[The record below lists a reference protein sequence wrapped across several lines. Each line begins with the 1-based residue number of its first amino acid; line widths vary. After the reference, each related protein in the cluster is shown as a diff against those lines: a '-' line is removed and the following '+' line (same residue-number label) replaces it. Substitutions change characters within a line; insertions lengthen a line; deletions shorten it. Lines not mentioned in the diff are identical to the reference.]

1 MTIKAIRNDKLDDV
15 PNNQKKRFIGII
27 VAVVVFIIL
36 FLQINFNTLLPI
48 KKIRAQG
55 EFINVTEKM
64 ILDAITNDVHGG
76 YLKVNV
82 HHLKTEIEQLPWVKI
97 AAVRRV
103 WPDSI
108 VVTIKEQ
115 KAYAVWKS
123 NAFLNELGE
132 KFKPKLIEANNLP
145 FLNGPDN
152 LNIKVMNEYKAI
164 EVQLNTVGL
173 TVNEF
178 HLDARRA
185 ITIKLTNSIQISLG
199 RNQYQLRLK
208 RFITAF
214 KLSLRKYSENIE
226 YVDMRYTNGFSIK
239 WKENTQAAKAE
250 NVLRGVLDV

>member
-1 MTIKAIRNDKLDDV
+1 MTIKAIRHDQTDNA
-15 PNNQKKRFIGII
+15 PSNIKKRFIGI
-27 VAVVVFIIL
+27 VVVVLVFIML

-55 EFINVTEKM
+55 EFIKVTEKM

-115 KAYAVWKS
+115 KAYAIWKS
-123 NAFLNELGE
+123 NALLNELGE
-132 KFKPKLIEANNLP
+132 KFEPKLIETNNLP

-164 EVQLNTVGL
+164 EAQLNTVGL
-173 TVNEF
+173 TVSEF

-185 ITIKLTNSIQISLG
+185 VNIKLTNSIQISLG
-199 RNQYQLRLK
+199 RKQYQLRLK

-214 KLSLRKYSENIE
+214 KLSLRKHAKNIK

>member
-1 MTIKAIRNDKLDDV
+1 MKTKAIKK
-15 PNNQKKRFIGII
+15 NNSDNVWIYNNKRFIVIT
-27 VAVVVFIIL
+27 VAVMIFIIL
-36 FLQINFNTLLPI
+36 LLQINFNALLPI

-64 ILDAITNDVHGG
+64 ILDAISVDVHGG

-82 HHLKTEIEQLPWVKI
+82 HHLQTKIEKLPWVKV

-123 NAFLNELGE
+123 NSLLNELGE
-132 KFKPKLIEANNLP
+132 KFEPKSIILNNLP
-145 FLNGPDN
+145 ILNGPDN
-152 LNIKVMNEYKAI
+152 LNVKVMSEYKII
-164 EVQLNTVGL
+164 EAQLNTIGL
-173 TVNEF
+173 SVDVF
-178 HLDARRA
+178 HLNARRA
-185 ITIKLTNSIQISLG
+185 INLKLANSIQISLG
-199 RNQYQLRLK
+199 RSEYQLRLK

-239 WKENTQAAKAE
+239 WKENTQAATAE